1 MIHMSLVRKL
11 ALAAAMVLGT
21 AQAYAAFSSHD
32 DATFGSNAIVV
43 DGQTQM
49 EWLRLD
55 ATFGMSFDQVASQ
68 MDAGE
73 TFAGFAIASAADV
86 TTLFKDGNVWAPLS
100 PQGGASALA
109 AGSAFGSL
117 FGRFD
122 TGTSFVSQGMTSMA
136 TGPGGFLER
145 AFGVSYRPGA
155 TVSSFDD
162 AGYARYDAFDRV
174 GTWLVRTVP
183 PVPEPSTYL
192 LFGLGLLALGVVA
205 PRVRRSRR

>member
-1 MIHMSLVRKL
+1 MIHMTLVRKL
-11 ALAAAMVLGT
+11 ALAAAMVVGAVPT
-21 AQAYAAFSSHD
+21 YAAFSSHD
-32 DATFGSNAIVV
+32 DAAFGSNAIVV

-73 TFAGFAIASAADV
+73 TFAGFKIASAADV
-86 TTLFKDGNVWAPLS
+86 TTLFKDANVWAPLA
-100 PQGGASALA
+100 PQHGAAAMA

-122 TGTSFVSQGMTSMA
+122 IGATFVSQGMTSMA

-155 TVSSFDD
+155 VSSFDD
-162 AGYARYDAFDRV
+162 AGYARYDSFDRV